1 MGEKGHE
8 VAAYV
13 MNSTARIGSALGTE
27 FAPYLG
33 NVLPLVLAAAAKAP
47 EYKVQAASEA
57 DIDAELDPRDQSM
70 AVEMRG
76 GGTFEERMNSWEIQ
90 QREVACQTLMH
101 YVMDLG
107 SCLGPFLKEILTVT
121 LELIAPTATPEV
133 RICAYGMLP
142 KLLRCTA
149 RCTARQPAPLDSSSP
164 SLEQVAFNE
173 AVRRLL
179 TGLVREA
186 EIVEQDDSGSED
198 SLKELCVGLDTLS
211 HVLEAGYS
219 SQQRGN
225 WTTMHLA
232 DEFMRP
238 TMELLQRLMLGMLR
252 RRITQQ
258 QETEVLDDED
268 NDLLARQEE
277 WEQSLLNSCQKAQ
290 GWLLRTK
297 GEAAVPFSQAIL
309 DPLVVQMLAEG
320 NSLELRLAGMCIYID
335 LLEFGGMLGTGVA
348 SALAPILVEFL
359 LGKDEEARQTGA
371 YGVGVLAQH
380 GGEALMR
387 ALLAEVMPL
396 LLALIL
402 PPAEEKAAA
411 AAEAKNWED
420 VDGNDEDFFDDDTN
434 GCVRDNAISSVLR
447 LCRYR
452 RNMFD
457 AQQLLGLYPGFR

>member
-1 MGEKGHE
+1 LKTIVAVGEKGHE

-13 MNSTARIGSALGTE
+13 MNSTAPIGSALGTE

-47 EYKVQAASEA
+47 EYKVQAVSEA

-198 SLKELCVGLDTLS
+198 SLEVLCVGLDTLS

-277 WEQSLLNSCQKAQ
+277 WEQSLLNSCQKAL

-297 GEAAVPFSQAIL
+297 GEAAVPFSRAIL
-309 DPLVVQMLAEG
+309 DPLVVSSCDWQACAFTLTCW
-320 NSLELRLAGMCIYID
+320 SL
-335 LLEFGGMLGTGVA
+335 
-348 SALAPILVEFL
+348 
-359 LGKDEEARQTGA
+359 
-371 YGVGVLAQH
+371 
-380 GGEALMR
+380 GEC
-387 ALLAEVMPL
+387 
-396 LLALIL
+396 
-402 PPAEEKAAA
+402 
-411 AAEAKNWED
+411 WERGWR
-420 VDGNDEDFFDDDTN
+420 VHWPRFW
-434 GCVRDNAISSVLR
+434 
-447 LCRYR
+447 
-452 RNMFD
+452 
-457 AQQLLGLYPGFR
+457 